1 MQIKLLA
8 ADSLFVCYFLLSHI
22 RVALTSFSKQV
33 LMRNLS
39 NSNEFDLQE
48 NLSARKINQSS
59 RSSVKKL
66 QRKTNNIHKNNDK
79 WIKMVNFELDNE
91 TRKMSWS
98 TWHERGTKEKFW
110 VPDRNRA
117 QDLPNTNDLA
127 GAVPTELAL
136 RELMESKVMS
146 SCMTGVLSRTSD
158 LSGWSARPV
167 FGRSWVWFLS
177 GTQIFSL
184 FHARVMLIN
193 SSLTLT
199 RIH

>member
-146 SCMTGVLSRTSD
+146 SCMTGVLSRTLVDGAPARCLGGPGFDSCRGLKFFLCSTLVSFWLIH
-158 LSGWSARPV
+158 LS
-167 FGRSWVWFLS
+167 
-177 GTQIFSL
+177 
-184 FHARVMLIN
+184 H
-193 SSLTLT
+193 
-199 RIH
+199 